1 MAIVDLDGQVV
12 ATPGGMWQCVRCG
25 GVNRDCAEP
34 IEHEEGCPVAAFK
47 PRSAPGV
54 PVRTSDPNTYVWTS
68 RGMERAMDVER
79 SGSRRQLHGVGTAS
93 KPPGP
98 NA

>member
-1 MAIVDLDGQVV
+1 MAIVNIDRETIS
-12 ATPGGMWQCVRCG
+12 TPGGMSQCVRCG

-34 IEHEEGCPVAAFK
+34 IEHEEGCPVAASK

-68 RGMERAMDVER
+68 RGMERAADVER
-79 SGSRRQLHGVGTAS
+79 RRARRR
-93 KPPGP
+93 
-98 NA
+98 